1 MIHQAPA
8 GARDLLPLE
17 VTQKSWINDRL
28 QEVFQ
33 RWGYK
38 RIAHIYH

>member
-1 MIHQAPA
+1 MMPIHHPPA

-17 VTQKSWINDRL
+17 VAQKCWINDRI

-33 RWGYK
+33 RWGYQ
-38 RIAHIYH
+38 RIVT